1 MHCQLSI
8 VNYQL
13 NMASPIDSVKTRFG
27 IVGHN
32 PRVKAAI
39 EIAIQVAPTD
49 VSVLIVGENGT
60 GKDVF
65 SRIIHQF
72 SKRKHQNFIAIN
84 TGAIPEGTMDSELFG
99 HEKGSF
105 TGAIETR
112 KGYFEEVDG
121 GTIFLDEIGEMP
133 MATQARLLR
142 LLENHEYLRVGSSKI
157 KKTDVRVITATNKN
171 LIEQIRKGKFRE
183 DLYFRLNTITI
194 NVPPLRERG
203 QDIEMLFQY
212 FCDEFA
218 NEYKRMPLSLT
229 PDAADL
235 LYQYRWPGNVR
246 ELKNFVHRLTVLVR
260 EDVVTSE
267 TIRQHLNIRESYLP
281 TFSGADLGIGS
292 EDGIGGRK
300 EIEMLAKMIL
310 DVREEVNDIKR
321 VLAMGVSGVNQY
333 AESQEPEEEGEAYII
348 DNHQRESQR
357 PRFQRESSNQLET
370 TVTGGGKPRLLEQPL
385 NLEINEK
392 ELISRSLNKHKDNR
406 KKSAQELGIS
416 ERTLYR
422 KIKQYGLG

>member
-1 MHCQLSI
+1 
-8 VNYQL
+8 
-13 NMASPIDSVKTRFG
+13 MASNIDSIKARFG

-32 PRVKAAI
+32 SRLKTAL

-112 KGYFEEVDG
+112 KGYFEEVDA

-142 LLENHEYLRVGSSKI
+142 LLENQEYLRVGSSKV
-157 KKTDVRVITATNKN
+157 KKADVRVITATNKN

-194 NVPPLRERG
+194 NVPALRDRG
-203 QDIEMLFQY
+203 GDIEMLFQY
-212 FCDEFA
+212 FSDEFA

-229 PDAADL
+229 PDAVDL
-235 LYQYRWPGNVR
+235 IYQYRWPGNVR

-260 EDVVTSE
+260 EDEITADI
-267 TIRQHLNIRESYLP
+267 IRQHLNIRDSYLP
-281 TFSGADLGIGS
+281 VFMGNEPAVPEEGQGS
-292 EDGIGGRK
+292 QRREM
-300 EIEMLAKMIL
+300 EMLYKLIVDM
-310 DVREEVNDIKR
+310 RQEVDDLKR
-321 VLAMGVSGVNQY
+321 VLSMGMTGVNEY
-333 AESQEPEEEGEAYII
+333 AENHEPMDDNGETYII
-348 DNHQRESQR
+348 EPSGRTHSEPFRGNREQAISI
-357 PRFQRESSNQLET
+357 EANQSA
-370 TVTGGGKPRLLEQPL
+370 GGTKPRLLEQPL
-385 NLEINEK
+385 NLEHNEK
-392 ELISRSLNKHKDNR
+392 DLIARSLGKHSDNR
-406 KKSAQELGIS
+406 KKAAQELGIS